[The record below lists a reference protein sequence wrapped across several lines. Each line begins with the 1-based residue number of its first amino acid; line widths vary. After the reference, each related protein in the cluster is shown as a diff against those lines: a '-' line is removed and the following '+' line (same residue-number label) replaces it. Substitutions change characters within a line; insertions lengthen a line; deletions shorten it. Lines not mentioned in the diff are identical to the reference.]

1 MSEGN
6 AKLKTSKEQEMK
18 MEKNSIE
25 LMDKALAILKAE
37 FDGRNDLALATM
49 VGYASAA
56 VDLKTAQ
63 FILSLAESRGK

>member
-63 FILSLAESRGK
+63 FILSLVESRGN